1 MRKTSVEIDDQLI
14 TQVRGLLGTTSI
26 KETIYRA
33 LQEVVRQEAARREI
47 HALAQM
53 EGLDLAD
60 DDIMSRAW
68 RS

>member
-1 MRKTSVEIDDQLI
+1 MRKTSVEIDDELI

-26 KETIYRA
+26 KETIHRA

-47 HALAQM
+47 HALARM

-60 DDIMSRAW
+60 DEIMSRAW

>member
-1 MRKTSVEIDDQLI
+1 MRKTSVEIDDELI

-26 KETIYRA
+26 KETIHRA

-47 HALAQM
+47 HALARM